1 MKCQVRDLMSITSPT
16 KFQISI
22 ILFFS
27 RIGRRFIY
35 PRFVEEMGLKGG
47 ENVLDFGSGWGDNE
61 YYIAPKLNTG
71 GRVTAMDVSEE
82 WQEVAK
88 NRLRMFHNVDFM
100 LSDVRTSSLKDGSFD
115 VIVVSYV
122 LHDIPQEE
130 RAEIVTNLVR
140 KMRPDG
146 FLQLREPTGKH
157 HGMPVDEI
165 RSLMRKA
172 GMRETFSKF
181 KRKEFRARYALT
193 DRSS

>member
-1 MKCQVRDLMSITSPT
+1 MSITSPT